1 MSLSNPASVAR
12 PPPRRDIRLAVLTF
26 FRELTLVPVIVV
38 LMIVGTIVNPVF
50 FTSSNLINV
59 AEGGAA
65 LGMVVVAE
73 TLILLTGKFDI
84 SLQGTFGLAA
94 LLGAWLIA
102 PKSSSGLGLELSPWL
117 GLLIVLLVGLVVG
130 TFNGML
136 VIKAN
141 FNAFI
146 FTLAMSILLTGLQ
159 LGWLG
164 GKTVYHLPEVYIY
177 LGSESWF
184 GIPAAVWVP
193 TVIFVVAELFLRY
206 HRVGRAMY
214 AIGGN
219 LEAARAAGIKV
230 DRIRMGVFMLASV
243 LAAVGGLM
251 QAGRVTAVTAGQG
264 SNLIFGVF
272 AAAVIG
278 GVARDGGRGRMAGA
292 LTGVILLALVTNI
305 LTLSNISSTWV
316 AALDPKSAE
325 GTVANIAAAGGD
337 AAAFTVDVTQETDCE
352 ALVAAVVTRYGR
364 IDVLFNN
371 AGIAGVGTVHETSL
385 QLWEAVMAV
394 NVRGGV

>member
-1 MSLSNPASVAR
+1 MRTRPAVAETTAESTVKR
-12 PPPRRDIRLAVLTF
+12 PAPPLARRGARTVLLNW
-26 FRELTLVPVIVV
+26 FRELTLVPVIVL
-38 LMIVGTIVNPVF
+38 LMIGGAIVNPVF
-50 FTSSNLINV
+50 FTTSNLIDV
-59 AEGGAA
+59 ATGGAA

-73 TLILLTGKFDI
+73 SLILLTGKFDI
-84 SLQGTFGLAA
+84 SLQGTFGLAP

-102 PKSSSGLGLELSPWL
+102 PKASEGQGTEWSPWV
-117 GLLIVLLVGLVVG
+117 GLVIVLLVGLVVG
-130 TFNGML
+130 TINGIL
-136 VIKAN
+136 VVKAN

-164 GKTVYHLPEVYIY
+164 GQTVYNLPKAFIY

-184 GIPAAVWVP
+184 GVPVSVWV
-193 TVIFVVAELFLRY
+193 TVATFVVAALFLRY
-206 HRVGRAMY
+206 HRIGRAMY

-230 DRIRMGVFMLASV
+230 DRIRIGVFMVASL

-278 GVARDGGRGRMAGA
+278 GISLEGGRGRMMGA
-292 LTGVILLALVTNI
+292 LTGVILLSLVTNI
-305 LTLSNISSTWV
+305 LTLSNISSTWIDAV
-316 AALDPKSAE
+316 DGAIILIALGLARLI
-325 GTVANIAAAGGD
+325 GTER
-337 AAAFTVDVTQETDCE
+337 T
-352 ALVAAVVTRYGR
+352 
-364 IDVLFNN
+364 
-371 AGIAGVGTVHETSL
+371 
-385 QLWEAVMAV
+385 
-394 NVRGGV
+394 

>member
-1 MSLSNPASVAR
+1 MSAERAVERRGLPAV
-12 PPPRRDIRLAVLTF
+12 PRRDVRLVILNW

-38 LMIVGTIVNPVF
+38 LMIAGAVVNPVF
-50 FTSSNLINV
+50 FTPSNLINV

-73 TLILLTGKFDI
+73 SLILLTGKFDI

-102 PKSSSGLGLELSPWL
+102 PKQSEGLGTELSPFV
-117 GLLIVLLVGLVVG
+117 GLLVVLLVGLAVG
-130 TFNGML
+130 TFNGIL

-164 GKTVYHLPEVYIY
+164 GQTVYDLPEAYIY
-177 LGSESWF
+177 IGAESWF
-184 GIPAAVWVP
+184 GIPVSVWITVAA
-193 TVIFVVAELFLRY
+193 FVVAALFLRY
-206 HRVGRAMY
+206 HRIGRAMY

-219 LEAARAAGIKV
+219 LEAARAAGIRV
-230 DRIRMGVFMLASV
+230 DRIRIGVFVVASV

-278 GVARDGGRGRMAGA
+278 GISLEGGRGRMVGA
-292 LTGVILLALVTNI
+292 LTGVILLSLVTNI
-305 LTLSNISSTWV
+305 LTLSNISSTWIDAV
-316 AALDPKSAE
+316 DGGIILIALGLAKLIGSE
-325 GTVANIAAAGGD
+325 RN
-337 AAAFTVDVTQETDCE
+337 
-352 ALVAAVVTRYGR
+352 
-364 IDVLFNN
+364 
-371 AGIAGVGTVHETSL
+371 
-385 QLWEAVMAV
+385 
-394 NVRGGV
+394 

>member
-1 MSLSNPASVAR
+1 MTAERAVERTPGTPRAMA
-12 PPPRRDIRLAVLTF
+12 RRDFRFVVLNW

-38 LMIVGTIVNPVF
+38 MMFAGSLVNPVF
-50 FTSSNLINV
+50 FTTSNLINV

-73 TLILLTGKFDI
+73 SLILLTGKFDI
-84 SLQGTFGLAA
+84 SLQGTFGLAP

-102 PKSSSGLGLELSPWL
+102 PKASQGLGTEWNPWL
-117 GLLIVLLVGLVVG
+117 GLLVVLLVGLAVG
-130 TFNGML
+130 TFNGFL

-164 GKTVYHLPEVYIY
+164 GQTVYNLPEAYIY
-177 LGSESWF
+177 LGAESWF
-184 GIPAAVWVP
+184 GVPVAIWLTIAA
-193 TVIFVVAELFLRY
+193 FAAAALFLRY
-206 HRVGRAMY
+206 HRIGRAMY

-219 LEAARAAGIKV
+219 LEAARAAGIQV
-230 DRIRMGVFMLASV
+230 DRIRIGVFIVASL
-243 LAAVGGLM
+243 LAAIGGLM

-278 GVARDGGRGRMAGA
+278 GISLEGGRGRVVGA

-305 LTLSNISSTWV
+305 LTLSDVSSTWIDAV
-316 AALDPKSAE
+316 DGAIILIALGLAKLI
-325 GTVANIAAAGGD
+325 GTERA
-337 AAAFTVDVTQETDCE
+337 
-352 ALVAAVVTRYGR
+352 
-364 IDVLFNN
+364 
-371 AGIAGVGTVHETSL
+371 
-385 QLWEAVMAV
+385 
-394 NVRGGV
+394 

>member
-1 MSLSNPASVAR
+1 MTAERVVDRAAAPAA
-12 PPPRRDIRLAVLTF
+12 PRRDVRLMILNW

-38 LMIVGTIVNPVF
+38 LMIAGAVVNPVF
-50 FTSSNLINV
+50 FTTSNLINV

-73 TLILLTGKFDI
+73 SLILLTGKFDI

-102 PKSSSGLGLELSPWL
+102 PKQSEGLGTEWSPWI
-117 GLLIVLLVGLVVG
+117 GLLVVLLVGLAVG
-130 TFNGML
+130 TFNGFL

-164 GKTVYHLPEVYIY
+164 GQTVYNLPEAYIY
-177 LGSESWF
+177 IGAESWF
-184 GIPAAVWVP
+184 GIPVAVWI
-193 TVIFVVAELFLRY
+193 TVVTFVVAAMFLRY

-219 LEAARAAGIKV
+219 LEAARAAGIRV
-230 DRIRMGVFMLASV
+230 DRIRIGVFVVASV

-278 GVARDGGRGRMAGA
+278 GISLEGGRGRMVGA
-292 LTGVILLALVTNI
+292 LTGVILLSLVTNI
-305 LTLSNISSTWV
+305 LTLSNISSTWIDAV
-316 AALDPKSAE
+316 DGGIILIALGLAKLIGSERA
-325 GTVANIAAAGGD
+325 
-337 AAAFTVDVTQETDCE
+337 
-352 ALVAAVVTRYGR
+352 
-364 IDVLFNN
+364 
-371 AGIAGVGTVHETSL
+371 
-385 QLWEAVMAV
+385 
-394 NVRGGV
+394 

>member
-1 MSLSNPASVAR
+1 MRNLTTTQTAAEPTLKGPMR
-12 PPPRRDIRLAVLTF
+12 PMARRDARAVLLNW
-26 FRELTLVPVIVV
+26 FRELTLVPVIVLV
-38 LMIVGTIVNPVF
+38 MIGGSIVNPVF
-50 FTSSNLINV
+50 FTSSNLIDV
-59 AEGGAA
+59 ATGGAA

-73 TLILLTGKFDI
+73 SLILLTGKFDI
-84 SLQGTFGLAA
+84 SLQGTFGLAP

-102 PKSSSGLGLELSPWL
+102 PKASDGLGTQWNPWV
-117 GLLIVLLVGLVVG
+117 GLLVVLLVGVAVG
-130 TFNGML
+130 TFNGFL

-164 GKTVYHLPEVYIY
+164 GHTVYSLPQVYIY

-184 GIPAAVWVP
+184 EIPVAVWITTAV
-193 TVIFVVAELFLRY
+193 FVVAELFLRY

-230 DRIRMGVFMLASV
+230 DRIRIGVFMVASV
-243 LAAVGGLM
+243 LAAVAGLM

-278 GVARDGGRGRMAGA
+278 GVSLEGGRGRMIGA
-292 LTGVILLALVTNI
+292 LTGVILLSLVTNI
-305 LTLSNISSTWV
+305 LTLSNISSTWIDAVDGAIILLALGV
-316 AALDPKSAE
+316 ARLI
-325 GTVANIAAAGGD
+325 GTERA
-337 AAAFTVDVTQETDCE
+337 
-352 ALVAAVVTRYGR
+352 
-364 IDVLFNN
+364 
-371 AGIAGVGTVHETSL
+371 
-385 QLWEAVMAV
+385 
-394 NVRGGV
+394 

>member
-1 MSLSNPASVAR
+1 MAETTAKGQAAAAGSRVG
-12 PPPRRDIRLAVLTF
+12 RRDWRFVILNW
-26 FRELTLVPVIVV
+26 FRELTLVPVIIV
-38 LMIVGTIVNPVF
+38 LMIAGAIVNPVF
-50 FTSSNLINV
+50 FTASNLINV
-59 AEGGAA
+59 AQGGAD

-73 TLILLTGKFDI
+73 SLILLTGKFDI

-94 LLGAWLIA
+94 LLGAWLVA
-102 PKSSSGLGLELSPWL
+102 PKLSSGLGTEWNPWI
-117 GLLIVLLVGLVVG
+117 GLLVVLGVGLVVG
-130 TFNGML
+130 TFNGFL

-164 GKTVYHLPEVYIY
+164 GQTVYNLPEAFIY
-177 LGSESWF
+177 LGAESWF
-184 GIPAAVWVP
+184 GVPVAVWV
-193 TVIFVVAELFLRY
+193 TVVTFVVAALFLRY
-206 HRVGRAMY
+206 HRIGRAMY

-230 DRIRMGVFMLASV
+230 DRIRIGVFMVASV

-278 GVARDGGRGRMAGA
+278 GISLDGGRGRMIGA
-292 LTGVILLALVTNI
+292 LTGVILLSLVTNI
-305 LTLSNISSTWV
+305 LTLSNISSTWIDAV
-316 AALDPKSAE
+316 DGAIILIALGLARII
-325 GTVANIAAAGGD
+325 GTERA
-337 AAAFTVDVTQETDCE
+337 
-352 ALVAAVVTRYGR
+352 
-364 IDVLFNN
+364 
-371 AGIAGVGTVHETSL
+371 
-385 QLWEAVMAV
+385 
-394 NVRGGV
+394 

>member
-1 MSLSNPASVAR
+1 MATTTRVATR
-12 PPPRRDIRLAVLTF
+12 QGAAGRVALRW
-26 FRELTLVPVIVV
+26 FRELTLVPVIVL
-38 LMIVGTIVNPVF
+38 LMIGGAIVNPVF
-50 FTSSNLINV
+50 FTTSNLIDV
-59 AEGGAA
+59 ATGGAA
-65 LGMVVVAE
+65 LGLVVVAE
-73 TLILLTGKFDI
+73 SLILLTGKFDI
-84 SLQGTFGLAA
+84 SLQGTFGLAP

-102 PKSSSGLGLELSPWL
+102 PKASEGLGTEWSPWI

-130 TFNGML
+130 TFNGLL

-164 GKTVYHLPEVYIY
+164 GKTVYHLPQVYIY
-177 LGSESWF
+177 LGSDSWF
-184 GIPAAVWVP
+184 GIPAAVLV
-193 TVIFVVAELFLRY
+193 TTLVFVVAELFLRY

-230 DRIRMGVFMLASV
+230 DSIRIGVFMAASV
-243 LAAVGGLM
+243 LAAVAGLM

-278 GVARDGGRGRMAGA
+278 GVSLDGGRGRMVGA

-305 LTLSNISSTWV
+305 LTLSNISSTWIDAVDGAIILLALGV
-316 AALDPKSAE
+316 ARLI
-325 GTVANIAAAGGD
+325 GTER
-337 AAAFTVDVTQETDCE
+337 T
-352 ALVAAVVTRYGR
+352 
-364 IDVLFNN
+364 
-371 AGIAGVGTVHETSL
+371 
-385 QLWEAVMAV
+385 
-394 NVRGGV
+394 

>member
-1 MSLSNPASVAR
+1 MAETAVESKVTTPQTAA
-12 PPPRRDIRLAVLTF
+12 RRDFRFVILNW

-38 LMIVGTIVNPVF
+38 LMIAGAVVNPVF
-50 FTSSNLINV
+50 FTTSNLINV

-73 TLILLTGKFDI
+73 SLILLTGKFDI
-84 SLQGTFGLAA
+84 SLQGTFGLAP

-102 PKSSSGLGLELSPWL
+102 PRASEGLGTEWSPWL
-117 GLLIVLLVGLVVG
+117 GLLVVGLVGLAVG
-130 TFNGML
+130 TFNGVL

-164 GKTVYHLPEVYIY
+164 GQTVYNLPEAFIY
-177 LGSESWF
+177 LGAESWF
-184 GIPAAVWVP
+184 GVPVAVWV
-193 TVIFVVAELFLRY
+193 TVATFAVAAWFLRY
-206 HRVGRAMY
+206 HRIGRAMY

-219 LEAARAAGIKV
+219 LEAARAAGIQV
-230 DRIRMGVFMLASV
+230 DRIRIGVFMVASV

-278 GVARDGGRGRMAGA
+278 GISLEGGRGRVVGA
-292 LTGVILLALVTNI
+292 LTGVILLSLVTNI
-305 LTLSNISSTWV
+305 LTLSNISSTWIDAV
-316 AALDPKSAE
+316 DGAIILIALGLAKVI
-325 GTVANIAAAGGD
+325 GTDRA
-337 AAAFTVDVTQETDCE
+337 
-352 ALVAAVVTRYGR
+352 
-364 IDVLFNN
+364 
-371 AGIAGVGTVHETSL
+371 
-385 QLWEAVMAV
+385 
-394 NVRGGV
+394 

>member
-1 MSLSNPASVAR
+1 MAETTAEAPVATKR
-12 PPPRRDIRLAVLTF
+12 PMARRGARVLALNF
-26 FRELTLVPVIVV
+26 FRELTLVPVIIV
-38 LMIVGTIVNPVF
+38 LLIAGAIVNPVF
-50 FTSSNLINV
+50 FTASNLINV
-59 AEGGAA
+59 AEGGSA

-102 PKSSSGLGLELSPWL
+102 PKASSGLGAELNPWL
-117 GLLIVLLVGLVVG
+117 VCVIVLLVGLVVG
-130 TFNGML
+130 TFNGFL

-164 GKTVYHLPEVYIY
+164 GQTVYHLPSAYIY
-177 LGSESWF
+177 LGSESWV
-184 GIPAAVWVP
+184 GIPVAVWV
-193 TVIFVVAELFLRY
+193 TASVFLFFELFLRY
-206 HRVGRAMY
+206 HRAGRAMY

-230 DRIRMGVFMLASV
+230 DRIRITVFMVASV
-243 LAAVGGLM
+243 LAAVAGLM
-251 QAGRVTAVTAGQG
+251 HAGRVTAVTAGQG

-278 GVARDGGRGRMAGA
+278 GIFLGGGPGPH
-292 LTGVILLALVTNI
+292 V
-305 LTLSNISSTWV
+305 
-316 AALDPKSAE
+316 
-325 GTVANIAAAGGD
+325 GG
-337 AAAFTVDVTQETDCE
+337 
-352 ALVAAVVTRYGR
+352 
-364 IDVLFNN
+364 
-371 AGIAGVGTVHETSL
+371 
-385 QLWEAVMAV
+385 
-394 NVRGGV
+394 

>member
-1 MSLSNPASVAR
+1 VTAEGVADR
-12 PPPRRDIRLAVLTF
+12 KATTPVTTSRRDLRYVVF
-26 FRELTLVPVIVV
+26 NWFRELTLVPVIIV
-38 LMIVGTIVNPVF
+38 LMIAGAVVNPVF
-50 FTSSNLINV
+50 FTTSNLINV

-73 TLILLTGKFDI
+73 SLILLTGKFDI
-84 SLQGTFGLAA
+84 SLQGTFGLAP

-102 PKSSSGLGLELSPWL
+102 PKASEGLGTEWNPWL
-117 GLLIVLLVGLVVG
+117 GLVVVFLVGLAVG
-130 TFNGML
+130 TFNGIL
-136 VIKAN
+136 VIKAS

-164 GKTVYHLPEVYIY
+164 GQTVYNLPQAFVY
-177 LGSESWF
+177 LGAESWI
-184 GIPAAVWVP
+184 GVPVAVWV
-193 TVIFVVAELFLRY
+193 TVATFVVAALFLRY

-219 LEAARAAGIKV
+219 LEAARAAGIQV
-230 DRIRMGVFMLASV
+230 DRIRIGVFMVASI

-278 GVARDGGRGRMAGA
+278 GISLDGGRGRIVGA

-305 LTLSNISSTWV
+305 LTLSNISSTWIDAV
-316 AALDPKSAE
+316 DGAIILIALALAKVI
-325 GTVANIAAAGGD
+325 GTERA
-337 AAAFTVDVTQETDCE
+337 
-352 ALVAAVVTRYGR
+352 
-364 IDVLFNN
+364 
-371 AGIAGVGTVHETSL
+371 
-385 QLWEAVMAV
+385 
-394 NVRGGV
+394 

>member
-1 MSLSNPASVAR
+1 MAQPAATTDTIVAL
-12 PPPRRDIRLAVLTF
+12 PVATRRGFRHIIVNW

-38 LMIVGTIVNPVF
+38 VMVAGAVVSPIF
-50 FTSSNLINV
+50 FTPSNLINV

-73 TLILLTGKFDI
+73 SLILLTGKFDI
-84 SLQGTFGLAA
+84 SLQGTFGLAP

-102 PKSSSGLGLELSPWL
+102 PTELARGPQLSPWF
-117 GLLIVLLVGLVVG
+117 GLLAVVLIGLAVG
-130 TFNGML
+130 TFNGFL

-164 GKTVYHLPEVYIY
+164 GQTIYNLPALFIY
-177 LGSESWF
+177 VGAESWF
-184 GIPAAVWVP
+184 GIPVSVWITVFTFAVAA
-193 TVIFVVAELFLRY
+193 LFLRY
-206 HRVGRAMY
+206 HRIGRAMY

-219 LEAARAAGIKV
+219 LDAARAAGIQV
-230 DRIRMGVFMLASV
+230 DRIRIGVFMVASV
-243 LAAVGGLM
+243 LAAVAGLM

-278 GVARDGGRGRMAGA
+278 GISLDGGRGRMIGA
-292 LTGVILLALVTNI
+292 LTGVILLSLVTNI
-305 LTLSNISSTWV
+305 LTLSSISSTWIDAV
-316 AALDPKSAE
+316 DGAIILIALGLAKVI
-325 GTVANIAAAGGD
+325 GT
-337 AAAFTVDVTQETDCE
+337 
-352 ALVAAVVTRYGR
+352 GR
-364 IDVLFNN
+364 
-371 AGIAGVGTVHETSL
+371 A
-385 QLWEAVMAV
+385 
-394 NVRGGV
+394 